1 MNYNVC
7 IICHFKLKKHRGLG
21 ALSQKLY
28 NFAVRIY
35 HLIIKVKILKMAKI
49 VTMGEI
55 MLRLSTP
62 GNSRF
67 LQADSFD
74 VNYGGGEANVAVSL
88 SNFGHDAFFVSKV
101 PAHEIGQ
108 AAVNSLR
115 KFGVHTDFMSRGGE
129 RLGIYYLETGASL
142 RPSKV
147 IYDRAH
153 SSISTASPEDFD
165 FGKIF
170 DGADWFHW
178 SGITPAISDKA
189 AECLKQACMAAKK
202 ADVTVSC
209 DLNYRKKLWTPEKA
223 QCIMR
228 PLMQYVDVCIGNEED
243 AELCLGFKPSSD
255 VASGKTEAEGY
266 KTIFSQMQQEFGFR
280 YVISTLRESF
290 SASDNGW
297 KAMIY
302 NGKEFY
308 LSRRYEITP
317 IVDRVGGG
325 DSFSAGII
333 HGLVNGMSQADAL
346 EFAVAAS
353 ALKHTIPGDV
363 NMVSIQEVESLVAG
377 NTNGR
382 VQR

>member
-1 MNYNVC
+1 
-7 IICHFKLKKHRGLG
+7 
-21 ALSQKLY
+21 
-28 NFAVRIY
+28 
-35 HLIIKVKILKMAKI
+35 MAKI

-67 LQADSFD
+67 VQSDSFD

-88 SNFGHDAFFVSKV
+88 SNYGHEAFFVSKV

-115 KFGVHTDFMSRGGE
+115 KFGVHTKFLARGGE
-129 RLGIYYLETGASL
+129 RLGVYYLETGSSL

-153 SSISTASPEDFD
+153 SSMGEANPQDFD
-165 FGKIF
+165 YEKIF
-170 DGADWFHW
+170 AGADWFHW
-178 SGITPAISDKA
+178 SGITPAISDTA
-189 AECLKQACMAAKK
+189 AECVKQACIVAKRLG
-202 ADVTVSC
+202 VTVSC
-209 DLNYRKKLWTPEKA
+209 DLNFRKKLWTPEKA
-223 QCIMR
+223 QSIMR
-228 PLMQYVDVCIGNEED
+228 PLMQYVDVCIDNEED
-243 AELCLGFKPSSD
+243 AEKCLCFKPASD
-255 VASGKTEAEGY
+255 VESGKTEADDY
-266 KTIFSQMQQEFGFR
+266 KAIFAKMQQEFNFK
-280 YVISTLRESF
+280 YVVSTLRESF
-290 SASDNGW
+290 SASNNGW

-302 NGKEFY
+302 DGNEFY
-308 LSRRYEITP
+308 VSRRYEITP

-333 HGLVNGMSQADAL
+333 HGFVNKMSQRDAL

-363 NMVSIQEVESLVAG
+363 NIVSIQEVESLVAG
-377 NTNGR
+377 HTNGR
-382 VQR
+382 VDR